1 MATEPA
7 QSFPEGVTLRWR
19 EPLSDDEM
27 VDLVASH
34 GGKPVPGWWDQI
46 RPHSLGWVTARLR
59 GGTVIGFVNVV
70 SDGGDHAFLID
81 TKTRGAYG
89 RRGVGTRVVQFA
101 ARHAKA
107 AGCEWLHVDFDDD
120 LAAFYFGAC
129 GFEPTNAGLI
139 NLRSLPDAAEEPD
152 N

>member
-1 MATEPA
+1 MTTEPA

-81 TKTRGAYG
+81 TKTRGAY
-89 RRGVGTRVVQFA
+89 
-101 ARHAKA
+101 
-107 AGCEWLHVDFDDD
+107 
-120 LAAFYFGAC
+120 
-129 GFEPTNAGLI
+129 
-139 NLRSLPDAAEEPD
+139 AEEGSARAWSSLRHDTRRRLDASGYMSTSTTISPPSTSAHVAS
-152 N
+152 NRRTPG